1 MLNKILKLF
10 KGGDDSRITP
20 KILKPGDYFRVEMS
34 GYVSP
39 VIWVKCVDNDF
50 LTRKVFIE
58 IVSDK
63 SKIYKIISYKSWHL
77 KNFHLLNNI
86 LTSEIKDEKLSTI
99 EELEKELYQAIQS
112 EDYEKAK
119 VIQDK
124 LNKKRS

>member
-1 MLNKILKLF
+1 MLNKILNLF
-10 KGGDDSRITP
+10 KKNDNSRITP
-20 KILKPGDYFRVEMS
+20 KILKAGDYFRVEMS
-34 GYVSP
+34 GYISP
-39 VIWVKCVDNDF
+39 VVLVRCVDNDL

-63 SKIYKIISYKSWHL
+63 SKIYKIISYKSNNL
-77 KNFHLLNNI
+77 KNFHLLNNT
-86 LTSEIKDEKLSTI
+86 LTSEIKDDKLSTI
-99 EELEKELYQAIQS
+99 EELEKELYEAIHS